1 MMVCVDA
8 LVRDVILVV
17 GFVSAQSSVS
27 DDDASF
33 PMMLDIEM
41 AELLMASGR
50 VVLDDVLLGSKF
62 SVSMPKV
69 WKASVALVLEN
80 LLVILDAKLLVLA
93 PK

>member
-1 MMVCVDA
+1 MMVFVNA
-8 LVRDVILVV
+8 LVRVVILVV
-17 GFVSAQSSVS
+17 GFASAQTSVSAA
-27 DDDASF
+27 DASF

>member
-27 DDDASF
+27 DDDALF